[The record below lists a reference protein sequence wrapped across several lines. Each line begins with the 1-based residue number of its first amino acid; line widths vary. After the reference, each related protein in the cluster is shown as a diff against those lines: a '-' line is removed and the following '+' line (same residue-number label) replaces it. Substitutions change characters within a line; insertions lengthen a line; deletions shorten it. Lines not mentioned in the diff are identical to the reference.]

1 MATGLFFKLE
11 FILLSMKPVYTYKA
25 HVIKVVDG
33 DTIDC
38 SVDLGFNTK
47 TDVRFRIYTDDHSY
61 FDTPETWRP
70 KTEEEAKHGSQ
81 AKARASELLEGQEI
95 VLKSVKEGKYRY
107 LAEVFLP
114 DGRNYA
120 NVMIEEGYQ
129 KRDNY
134 K

>member
-1 MATGLFFKLE
+1 
-11 FILLSMKPVYTYKA
+11 MKPVYTYKA
-25 HVIKVVDG
+25 TVVKVVDG

-38 SVDLGFNTK
+38 NVNLGFNTS
-47 TDVRFRIYTDDHSY
+47 TDIRFRIFTQDDDY

-70 KTEEEAKHGSQ
+70 KTEGEKEHGTEASVR
-81 AKARASELLEGQEI
+81 ARELLDGQEV
-95 VLKSVKEGKYRY
+95 VLRSIKKGKYRY

-129 KRDNY
+129 KRNNY

>member
-1 MATGLFFKLE
+1 
-11 FILLSMKPVYTYKA
+11 MKPVYTYKA
-25 HVIKVVDG
+25 IVTNVVDG

-38 SVDLGFNTK
+38 NVDLGFNTS
-47 TDVRFRIYTDDHSY
+47 TDIRFRIFSQDDKY

-70 KTEEEAKHGSQ
+70 KTEGEKKHGTEASL
-81 AKARASELLEGQEI
+81 RAEELLSGQKV
-95 VLKSVKEGKYRY
+95 VLRSIRKGKYRY

-120 NVMIEEGYQ
+120 NIMIEEGFQ

-134 K
+134 E